1 MATRRVNKREE
12 SIQVAV
18 CSYLK
23 LQYPDIIFTCDLS
36 SGMKLTI
43 GQAVKAQKMRSSKG
57 LPDIMI
63 LEPRGE
69 GEFRYSGLMLELKS
83 EKAGNKNGTV
93 KQTDH
98 TREQKA
104 ILDRLEKK
112 GYMAKFAIG
121 FDEAQQIID
130 FYLNQ

>member
-1 MATRRVNKREE
+1 MIKREE
-12 SIQVAV
+12 NIQIMV
-18 CSYLK
+18 CTYIK
-23 LQYPDIIFTCDLS
+23 NFYPDVIFTCDLS

-43 GQAVKAQKMRSSKG
+43 GQSVKSAKMRSSRG

-69 GEFRYSGLMLELKS
+69 GEFRYCGLMLELKS

-98 TREQKA
+98 VREQQE
-104 ILDRLEKK
+104 ILNRLEKK
-112 GYMAKFAIG
+112 GYMARFAIG
-121 FDEAQQIID
+121 FSEAKTIID
-130 FYLNQ
+130 FYLAQ

>member
-1 MATRRVNKREE
+1 MAKKEE
-12 SIQVAV
+12 SIQLAV
-18 CSYLK
+18 CTYLK
-23 LQYPDIIFTCDLS
+23 LQYPDVIFTCDLS

-43 GQAVKAQKMRSSKG
+43 GQAVKAAKMRSGRG

-69 GEFRYSGLMLELKS
+69 GEFRYSGLMIELKS

-98 TREQKA
+98 VREQAEVLKA
-104 ILDRLEKK
+104 LEKR

-121 FDEAQQIID
+121 FSEAKSIID
-130 FYLNQ
+130 FYLAQ

>member
-1 MATRRVNKREE
+1 MAKREE
-12 SIQVAV
+12 SIQIAV
-18 CSYLK
+18 CTYLK
-23 LQYPDIIFTCDLS
+23 LQYPDVIFTCDLS

-43 GQAVKAQKMRSSKG
+43 GQSVKSAKMRSSRG

-69 GEFRYSGLMLELKS
+69 GEFRYSGLCLELKS

-98 TREQKA
+98 VREQQE
-104 ILDRLEKK
+104 ILNRLEKK
-112 GYMAKFAIG
+112 GYMARFAIG
-121 FDEAQQIID
+121 FSEAQQIID
-130 FYLNQ
+130 FYLAL

>member
-1 MATRRVNKREE
+1 MAKREE
-12 SIQVAV
+12 SIQIAV
-18 CSYLK
+18 CAYLK
-23 LQYPDIIFTCDLS
+23 NFYPDVIFTCDLS

-43 GQAVKAQKMRSSKG
+43 GQSVKSAKMRSSRG

-69 GEFRYSGLMLELKS
+69 GEFRYCGLMIELKS

-98 TREQKA
+98 VREQQE
-104 ILDRLEKK
+104 ILNRLEKK

-121 FDEAQQIID
+121 FSEAQKIID
-130 FYLNQ
+130 FYLSL

>member
-1 MATRRVNKREE
+1 MAKREE
-12 SIQVAV
+12 SIQLAV
-18 CSYLK
+18 CTYLK
-23 LQYPDIIFTCDLS
+23 LQHPDIIFTCDLS

-43 GQAVKAQKMRSSKG
+43 GQSVKSAKMRSSRG

-69 GEFRYSGLMLELKS
+69 GEFRYCGLMIELKS

-93 KQTDH
+93 KATDH
-98 TREQKA
+98 TREQAA
-104 ILDRLEKK
+104 ILERLEKK

-121 FDEAQQIID
+121 FEEAKNIID
-130 FYLNQ
+130 FYLAL

>member
-1 MATRRVNKREE
+1 M
-12 SIQVAV
+12 AV
-18 CSYLK
+18 CTYLR

-43 GQAVKAQKMRSSKG
+43 GQAVRATKMRSSRG

-69 GEFRYSGLMLELKS
+69 GELKYCGLMIELKS

-98 TREQKA
+98 VREQQE
-104 ILDRLEKK
+104 ILTRLEKK

-121 FDEAQQIID
+121 FSEAQSIID
-130 FYLNQ
+130 FYLAL

>member
-1 MATRRVNKREE
+1 MAKREE
-12 SIQVAV
+12 SIQLAV
-18 CSYLK
+18 CTYIK

-43 GQAVKAQKMRSSKG
+43 GQAVRAAKMRSSRG

-69 GEFRYSGLMLELKS
+69 GEFRYCGLMIELKS

-93 KQTDH
+93 KATDH
-98 TREQKA
+98 TREQAA
-104 ILDRLEKK
+104 ILERLEKK

-121 FDEAQQIID
+121 FSEAQQIID
-130 FYLNQ
+130 FYLSIQ

>member
-1 MATRRVNKREE
+1 MAKREE
-12 SIQVAV
+12 GIQLAV
-18 CSYLK
+18 CKYIK
-23 LQYPDIIFTCDLS
+23 LQYPDIIFTCDLA

-43 GQAVKAQKMRSSKG
+43 GQSVKAAKMRSSRG

-69 GEFRYSGLMLELKS
+69 GEFRYCGLMIELKS

-98 TREQKA
+98 VREQQE
-104 ILDRLEKK
+104 ILTQLEKK

-121 FDEAQQIID
+121 FKEAKSIID
-130 FYLNQ
+130 FYLAL

>member
-1 MATRRVNKREE
+1 MAKREE
-12 SIQVAV
+12 SIQLAV
-18 CSYLK
+18 CTYLK
-23 LQYPDIIFTCDLS
+23 LQYPDVIFTCDLS

-43 GQAVKAQKMRSSKG
+43 GQSVKSAKMRSSRG

-69 GEFRYSGLMLELKS
+69 GEFRYSGLMIELKT
-83 EKAGNKNGTV
+83 EKAANKNGTV

-98 TREQKA
+98 TREQQEV
-104 ILDRLEKK
+104 LTRLEKK

-121 FDEAQQIID
+121 FEQAKSIID
-130 FYLNQ
+130 FYMAQ

>member
-1 MATRRVNKREE
+1 MAKKEE
-12 SIQVAV
+12 NIQVAV
-18 CSYLK
+18 CTYLK
-23 LQYPDIIFTCDLS
+23 LQYPDVIFTCDLS

-43 GQAVKAQKMRSSKG
+43 GQAVKAQKMRSGRG

-63 LEPRGE
+63 LEPKGGE
-69 GEFRYSGLMLELKS
+69 LGYAGLMIELKT

-98 TREQKA
+98 VREQQA

-121 FDEAQQIID
+121 LDEAINIID
-130 FYLNQ
+130 FYMAL

>member
-1 MATRRVNKREE
+1 MAKREE
-12 SIQVAV
+12 SIQLAV
-18 CSYLK
+18 CTYLK
-23 LQYPDIIFTCDLS
+23 LQYPDVIFTCDLS

-43 GQAVKAQKMRSSKG
+43 GQSVKSAKMRSSRG

-63 LEPRGE
+63 LEPKGE
-69 GEFRYSGLMLELKS
+69 GEFRYCGLMIELKS

-98 TREQKA
+98 TREQQE
-104 ILDRLEKK
+104 ILTRLEKK

-121 FDEAQQIID
+121 FEEAKNIID
-130 FYLNQ
+130 FYLAL

>member
-1 MATRRVNKREE
+1 MAIKRVNKREE

-18 CSYLK
+18 CNYLK
-23 LQYPDIIFTCDLS
+23 LAYPDVIFTCDLS

-63 LEPRGE
+63 LEPKGGE
-69 GEFRYSGLMLELKS
+69 LGYAGLMLELKS

-98 TREQKA
+98 TREQQA

-112 GYMAKFAIG
+112 GYMARFAIG

-130 FYLNQ
+130 FYMNQ

>member
-1 MATRRVNKREE
+1 MAKREE
-12 SIQVAV
+12 SIQIAV
-18 CSYLK
+18 CAYLK
-23 LQYPDIIFTCDLS
+23 NFYPDVIFTCDLS

-43 GQAVKAQKMRSSKG
+43 GQSVKSAKMRSSRG

-69 GEFRYSGLMLELKS
+69 GEFRYCGLMIELKS

-98 TREQKA
+98 VREQQE
-104 ILDRLEKK
+104 ILNRLEKK

-121 FDEAQQIID
+121 FSEAKSIID
-130 FYLNQ
+130 FYLAL

>member
-1 MATRRVNKREE
+1 MAKKEE
-12 SIQVAV
+12 QIQIAV
-18 CSYLK
+18 CNYLK
-23 LQYPDIIFTCDLS
+23 LFYPDVIFTCDLS

-43 GQAVKAQKMRSSKG
+43 GQSVKSAKMRSSRG

-69 GEFRYSGLMLELKS
+69 GEFRYCGLMIELKS

-93 KQTDH
+93 KATDH
-98 TREQKA
+98 TREQAA
-104 ILDRLEKK
+104 ILERLEKK

-121 FDEAQQIID
+121 FAEAKNIID
-130 FYLNQ
+130 FYLAL

>member
-1 MATRRVNKREE
+1 MAKREE
-12 SIQVAV
+12 SIQIAV
-18 CSYLK
+18 CAYLK
-23 LQYPDIIFTCDLS
+23 NFYPDVIFTCDLS

-43 GQAVKAQKMRSSKG
+43 GQSVKSAKMRSSRG

-69 GEFRYSGLMLELKS
+69 GEFRYCGLMIELKS

-98 TREQKA
+98 VREQQE
-104 ILDRLEKK
+104 ILNRLEKK

-121 FDEAQQIID
+121 FSEAKSIID
-130 FYLNQ
+130 FYLAQ

>member
-1 MATRRVNKREE
+1 MAKREE
-12 SIQVAV
+12 SIQLAV
-18 CSYLK
+18 CTYLK
-23 LQYPDIIFTCDLS
+23 LQYPDVIFTCDLS

-43 GQAVKAQKMRSSKG
+43 GQSVKSAKMRSSRG

-69 GEFRYSGLMLELKS
+69 GEFRYCGLMIELKT
-83 EKAGNKNGTV
+83 EKAANKNGTV

-98 TREQKA
+98 TREQQEV
-104 ILDRLEKK
+104 LTRLEKK

-121 FDEAQQIID
+121 FEQAKSIID
-130 FYLNQ
+130 FYMAQ

>member
-1 MATRRVNKREE
+1 MVKKEE
-12 SIQVAV
+12 QIQIAV
-18 CSYLK
+18 CNYLK
-23 LQYPDIIFTCDLS
+23 LFYPDVIFTCDLS

-43 GQAVKAQKMRSSKG
+43 GQSVKSSKMRSSRG

-63 LEPRGE
+63 LEPKGE
-69 GEFRYSGLMLELKS
+69 GEFRYCGLMIELKS

-98 TREQKA
+98 TREQA
-104 ILDRLEKK
+104 AMLERLEKK

-121 FDEAQQIID
+121 FEEAKNIID
-130 FYLNQ
+130 FYLAL

>member
-1 MATRRVNKREE
+1 MKKEE
-12 SIQVAV
+12 SIQLAV
-18 CSYLK
+18 CRYLR
-23 LQYPDIIFTCDLS
+23 LQYPDVIFACDLS

-43 GQAVKAQKMRSSKG
+43 GQAVKAQKMRSGRG

-63 LEPRGE
+63 LEPRG
-69 GEFRYSGLMLELKS
+69 GELGYAGLMIELKT

-98 TREQKA
+98 VREQQA
-104 ILDRLEKK
+104 VLDRLEKK

-121 FDEAQQIID
+121 FEEAKQIID
-130 FYLNQ
+130 FYMAL

>member
-1 MATRRVNKREE
+1 MAKTEE
-12 SIQVAV
+12 SIQISV
-18 CSYLK
+18 CKYLK
-23 LQYPDIIFTCDLS
+23 LFYPDVIFTCDLS

-43 GQAVKAQKMRSSKG
+43 GQSVKSAKMRSSRG

-69 GEFRYSGLMLELKS
+69 GEFRYCGLMIELKS

-98 TREQKA
+98 VREQQE
-104 ILDRLEKK
+104 ILTRLEKK

-121 FDEAQQIID
+121 FEEAKNIID
-130 FYLNQ
+130 FYLSQ

>member
-1 MATRRVNKREE
+1 MAKREE
-12 SIQVAV
+12 SIQIAV
-18 CSYLK
+18 CNYLK
-23 LQYPDIIFTCDLS
+23 SDYPDVIFTCDLS

-43 GQAVKAQKMRSSKG
+43 GQAVKAQKMRSGRG

-69 GEFRYSGLMLELKS
+69 GEFRYCGLMIELKS

-98 TREQKA
+98 VREQAEVLKA
-104 ILDRLEKK
+104 LEKR
-112 GYMAKFAIG
+112 GYMARFAIG
-121 FDEAQQIID
+121 FSEAKTIID
-130 FYLNQ
+130 FYLAQ